1 VALFSSTTFP
11 LHKATLARDL
21 RFGPV
26 LLAAVCPL
34 LFLHARYQPD
44 IGLGVADARAELS
57 DFAVAAVVVTAAVV
71 GFRDGFGI
79 LRSAAPLL
87 VPIAAFLALIV
98 AGSLWPPFV
107 EDAYP
112 WRTHLVTALKFGE
125 YALLTP
131 AVLLLLR
138 RPRDRVL
145 FLSAF
150 VLVSA
155 AATIGG
161 LLQFLGLV
169 DEFEGRRPGQREP
182 SFVGIHDFAAL
193 SGAALSIALIALA
206 LPRERP
212 LGGRWCL
219 LAGISGAAGAALSGA
234 LSGALGV
241 ALAAFALAVV
251 ALHRRQLTLRR
262 GLAIAMVVATVFA
275 GVVTIRAAALES
287 VLEFLGLKNKT
298 TETTQVESYAHR
310 TVLAY
315 IGFRIFLDHPVTGV
329 GWQGSTDQFAY
340 GPYLDDAHRK
350 FPDVPARA
358 FPSPEHP
365 WGVQNAYIQALADLG
380 VLGLALWLAVFA
392 VGVWLG
398 FNGGPIALVG
408 AAWLLVAMNIW
419 NGVGFF
425 AGVPLAALTWL
436 GCGLAAIR
444 D

>member
-1 VALFSSTTFP
+1 MALSSSPTFP
-11 LHKATLARDL
+11 LHKATLTRDL

-57 DFAVAAVVVTAAVV
+57 DFAVAAVVVAAAVV
-71 GFRDGFGI
+71 GFRGGFGL
-79 LRSAAPLL
+79 LRSAAPVLA
-87 VPIAAFLALIV
+87 PIAAFLALVV
-98 AGSLWPPFV
+98 AGSIWPLLV
-107 EDAYP
+107 EDTYP

-125 YALLTP
+125 YALLAP
-131 AVLLLLR
+131 AALLLLR

-150 VLVSA
+150 VLVSV
-155 AATIGG
+155 AATAGG

-169 DEFEGRRPGQREP
+169 NEFEGRRPGQREP

-193 SGAALSIALIALA
+193 SGAALSIALVALA

-212 LGGRWCL
+212 LGGRWCV
-219 LAGISGAAGAALSGA
+219 LAGISGAAGTALSGA

-241 ALAAFALAVV
+241 ALAALALAAVG
-251 ALHRRQLTLRR
+251 LHRRQLTLRG
-262 GLAIAMVVATVFA
+262 GLAIVAVVAAVGA
-275 GVVTIRAAALES
+275 GVVTIRAAALAP
-287 VLEFLGLKNKT
+287 VLESIGLKETT
-298 TETTQVESYAHR
+298 TESSQVKSYAHR

-315 IGFRIFLDHPVTGV
+315 IGLRIFLDRPLTGV

-340 GPYLDDAHRK
+340 GPYLDDARRR
-350 FPDVPARA
+350 FPEEPSRA

-392 VGVWLG
+392 AGIWLG
-398 FNGGPIALVG
+398 FSGGPIALVG
-408 AAWLLVAMNIW
+408 AVWLLVAMNVW

-425 AGVPLAALTWL
+425 AGIPLGALTWL
-436 GCGLAAIR
+436 ACGLAAVR
-444 D
+444 E

>member
-1 VALFSSTTFP
+1 MALFSSTTFP

-34 LFLHARYQPD
+34 LFLHVRYQPD
-44 IGLGVADARAELS
+44 IGLGVAGARAELS
-57 DFAVAAVVVTAAVV
+57 DFAVAAVVIAALAALRGSSEVLRTAA
-71 GFRDGFGI
+71 
-79 LRSAAPLL
+79 PML
-87 VPIAAFLALIV
+87 VPIALFLGLVV
-98 AGSLWPPFV
+98 AGSLWPPVV
-107 EDAYP
+107 EDDYP
-112 WRTHLVTALKFGE
+112 WKTHLVTALKFGE
-125 YALLTP
+125 YALLAP

-138 RPRDRVL
+138 RPRDRAL
-145 FLSAF
+145 FLSVF
-150 VLVSA
+150 VLVSV
-155 AATIGG
+155 AATTWG

-193 SGAALSIALIALA
+193 SGATLSIALIALA

-212 LGGRWCL
+212 LSGRWCL
-219 LAGISGAAGAALSGA
+219 VAGVSGATGAALSGA

-241 ALAAFALAVV
+241 ALAALALTVV

-262 GLAIAMVVATVFA
+262 GLAIAAVVATVFA

-287 VLEFLGLKNKT
+287 VLEFLGLKDQT

-315 IGFRIFLDHPVTGV
+315 IGFRIFLDDPVTGV
-329 GWQGSTDQFAY
+329 GWQGSTDEFAY
-340 GPYLDDAHRK
+340 APFLGDAHRK
-350 FPDVPARA
+350 FPDVPERA

-365 WGVQNAYIQALADLG
+365 WGVQNAFIQALADLG
-380 VLGLALWLAVFA
+380 VLGLVLWLTVFA
-392 VGVWLG
+392 AAVWLG
-398 FNGGPIALVG
+398 FTGGPIALVG
-408 AAWLLVAMNIW
+408 AVWLLVAMNIW

-425 AGVPLAALTWL
+425 AGIPLGALTWL
-436 GCGLAAIR
+436 GCGLAATR

>member
-34 LFLHARYQPD
+34 LFLHVRYQPD
-44 IGLGVADARAELS
+44 IGLGVAGARAELS
-57 DFAVAAVVVTAAVV
+57 DFAVLVVVTAALVA
-71 GFRDGFGI
+71 FRGGAEV
-79 LRSAAPLL
+79 LRTAAPVL
-87 VPIAAFLALIV
+87 VPTALFVGLLLAASI
-98 AGSLWPPFV
+98 WPPFF
-107 EDAYP
+107 EDGYP

-125 YALLTP
+125 YALLAP

-138 RPRDRVL
+138 RSRDRVL

-150 VLVSA
+150 VLVSV
-155 AATIGG
+155 AATSWG

-193 SGAALSIALIALA
+193 SGATLSIALIALA
-206 LPRERP
+206 LPRQRP
-212 LGGRWCL
+212 LGGRWSVV
-219 LAGISGAAGAALSGA
+219 AGISGAAGVALSGA

-241 ALAAFALAVV
+241 ALAALALLAV

-262 GLAIAMVVATVFA
+262 GLAIAAVVATVFA
-275 GVVTIRAAALES
+275 GVVTIRAGALES
-287 VLEFLGLKNKT
+287 ALEFLGLKDKT
-298 TETTQVESYAHR
+298 AESTQVESYAHR

-340 GPYLDDAHRK
+340 GPYLGDAHRK
-350 FPDVPARA
+350 FPDVPERA

-365 WGVQNAYIQALADLG
+365 WGVQNAFIQALADLG

-392 VGVWLG
+392 AGVWLG
-398 FNGGPIALVG
+398 FTGGPMALVG
-408 AAWLLVAMNIW
+408 AVWLLVAMNIW

-425 AGVPLAALTWL
+425 AGIPLGALTWL
-436 GCGLAAIR
+436 GCGLAALR